1 VETKQANLKRMDNMG
16 IVVES
21 LDEVI
26 PFFEELGLKLE
37 GQQQSRVNGLAAL
50 LG

>member
-1 VETKQANLKRMDNMG
+1 MDAKQSNLKRMDNIG

-26 PFFEELGLKLE
+26 PFFYGTW
-37 GQQQSRVNGLAAL
+37 AAA
-50 LG
+50 

>member
-1 VETKQANLKRMDNMG
+1 MESKQPNLKRMDNIG

-26 PFFEELGLKLE
+26 AFFTELGLELE
-37 GQQQSRVNGLAAL
+37 GRMMVDGGGQRE
-50 LG
+50 